1 MTVYIKFLITVDA
14 VGLGYQITSFLPF
27 NFKCIAVKS
36 VMGTVTGSSSSPEVH
51 GVSIN
56 FGADFDVVMA
66 ILVEFGSLRQAIPI
80 PVCACLPI
88 YMAPNITSTTIVS
101 GFGVNQAV
109 KLSDTCAVATI
120 PETLAYQSSTQSI
133 KILTTASNT
142 KYSITFIGMF
152 FALTMQ

>member
-1 MTVYIKFLITVDA
+1 MPVYITFLITVDA
-14 VGLGYQITSFLPF
+14 VGLGYQITSFLPS

-36 VMGTVTGSSSSPEVH
+36 VMGTVAGSSSSPEVH

-66 ILVEFGSLRQAIPI
+66 IFSRIRVTQTGDTYT
-80 PVCACLPI
+80 VCACLPI
-88 YMAPNITSTTIVS
+88 YMAPNTTSTTIVS
-101 GFGVNQAV
+101 GFGVNQAA

-133 KILTTASNT
+133 KILTTVTNT